1 MEEADLIIFVMD
13 ASLPLEN
20 EDCEMLNQLSSHG
33 YLEHS
38 IILLNKMDLT
48 SILSAEQIQ
57 QVLPQLN
64 SDRIL
69 SVSARREEGLD
80 LLAFAIER
88 MFFTGQVRENQEI
101 LITNARHT
109 YALQEARKA
118 LDLVLEGIDH
128 GITEDFLTVDL
139 MNCYEQLGLIT
150 GETLEDD
157 LADEIFS
164 KFCMGK

>member
-88 MFFTGQVRENQEI
+88 MFSQVRSGRIRRSSSQMPVIHMLCRRPERLWI
-101 LITNARHT
+101 LCLR
-109 YALQEARKA
+109 E
-118 LDLVLEGIDH
+118 
-128 GITEDFLTVDL
+128 
-139 MNCYEQLGLIT
+139 LI
-150 GETLEDD
+150 
-157 LADEIFS
+157 
-164 KFCMGK
+164 MG